1 MLLATEHRSTQAAP
15 PHLFQR
21 LVLTL
26 AAKLVLL
33 AVGCAWRD
41 RVTDSP
47 FDFSGSQVT
56 GPVLDGIHDTFGR
69 DGPIPLWIGRDDDE
83 SPRPTG
89 DPLAA
94 EPQLTLTGYV
104 DHVVQRHPSIDAAQA
119 AWQGAQ
125 TLHTQA
131 VSLNDP
137 QFRLLSGPTL
147 FGNNAGQHLWRL
159 QAQQPIPGW
168 GKRPARGKM
177 AQEQE
182 SVALQDVN
190 LAHKRLRQTAAQAY
204 FDYALVEALR
214 PLNEAEYR
222 LAEEELQQ
230 RHVRQVS
237 GGTASI
243 GQAEQLQLDR
253 LELAR
258 RSDEFRWRHQQTIRR
273 VNLLLGRDANAPL
286 PPPAPPPSISPPSW
300 DQDELFAHVAAGHP
314 ALLRA
319 DALCR
324 EAEAG
329 VELARANQNPDF
341 ALVARFDTNANS
353 FWLPDRAF
361 IRPQLGINANTPIW
375 RDRIVA
381 AVRQAEARV
390 RQRRAE
396 RHAVEHQIRQ
406 EVAESLAEL
415 HRLHENQQRL
425 VSLSHLAR
433 RKIDAM
439 AMANEIEFTMAP
451 DPQNAH
457 RQWLK
462 YEADRIQAEYALQ
475 QKLYE
480 LAGW

>member
-1 MLLATEHRSTQAAP
+1 MLLAIGYLGSQEAP
-15 PHLFQR
+15 SHYFRR
-21 LVLTL
+21 LVWTL
-26 AAKLVLL
+26 AAKLAML
-33 AVGCAWRD
+33 AVGCSWRD
-41 RVTDSP
+41 RIHDSP
-47 FDFSGSQVT
+47 FDFSGSQVAA
-56 GPVLDGIHDTFGR
+56 PMLEGIHDTFGR
-69 DGPIPLWIGRDDDE
+69 DGPIPLLIGRDQDE
-83 SPRPTG
+83 LPRPTG

-94 EPQLTLTGYV
+94 ESQLTLTSYV

-177 AQEQE
+177 AEQQEA
-182 SVALQDVN
+182 VALQDVN
-190 LAHKRLRQTAAQAY
+190 LAHKRLRQTAAQVY
-204 FDYALVEALR
+204 FDYALIEALR

-222 LAEEELQQ
+222 LAEEELRQ

-237 GGTASI
+237 VGSSSI

-258 RSDEFRWRHQQTIRR
+258 RSDEFRWQREQTIRR
-273 VNLLLGRDANAPL
+273 VNLLLDRDANAPL
-286 PPPAPPPSISPPSW
+286 PPPAPPPAISPPSW
-300 DQDELFAHVAAGHP
+300 DQDELFAHIAAGHP

-329 VELARANQNPDF
+329 IELARANQNPDF
-341 ALVARFDTNANS
+341 ALVARFDTNASS

-361 IRPQLGINANTPIW
+361 IRPQLGINANTPVW
-375 RDRIVA
+375 RDRIIA
-381 AVRQAEARV
+381 GVRQAESKL

-396 RHAVEHQIRQ
+396 RYAVEQQIRQ

-415 HRLHENQQRL
+415 HRLRENQQRL
-425 VSLSHLAR
+425 ASLSNLAR

-439 AMANEIEFTMAP
+439 ARANEIEFTMAP

-480 LAGW
+480 LVGW